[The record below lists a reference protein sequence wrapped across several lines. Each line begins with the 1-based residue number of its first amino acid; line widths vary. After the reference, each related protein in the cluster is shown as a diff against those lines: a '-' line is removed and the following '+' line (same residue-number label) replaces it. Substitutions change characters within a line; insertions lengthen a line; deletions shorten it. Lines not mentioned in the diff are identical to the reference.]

1 MKQLNGLLF
10 ALVAIILV
18 SCESGVTEKITYKI
32 NEPVFMTKD
41 EFRASVKVN
50 TKAEEIVTLGK
61 ICFYEGYLY
70 ISEPQKGIHIID
82 NRNPSSPQNIGF
94 IEVLGNADLAI
105 RDNLL
110 YADSFVDLV
119 WFDVTNPAAPVLKG
133 RLEDIFPTAL
143 PIMINDYG
151 YDYAKTYE
159 ENDNGIVVG
168 WQVVERT
175 EDMKDYH
182 GSWWGGW
189 RGGFVDDR
197 FVTMAETSMGTTKGG
212 STNGVNGSMSRFA
225 LYDNKLYVVLNN
237 FMSIFDLAGTEP
249 KKVKDSE
256 YIGWNVETIFSYEDN
271 LFMGTPTGMLIYSVK
286 DPLKPEYQSSITHAF
301 GCDPV
306 VVDND
311 LAYVTIRS
319 GNTCGQNNNELIIV
333 NVENVKIPKF
343 VVSYDM
349 VSPKG
354 LGIDAGKLFLCDDG
368 LKIFQI
374 TSNPRD
380 LDDNLIKHVKGMDGF
395 DLIPFNNTLMMIAED
410 GLYQY
415 DYSNTADIRLLS
427 KLSFAK
433 K

>member
-1 MKQLNGLLF
+1 MKQFNSLLF

-32 NEPVFMTKD
+32 NEPVFMTK
-41 EFRASVKVN
+41 EAFRASVKVN
-50 TKAEEIVTLGK
+50 TTAEEIVTLGK
-61 ICFYEGYLY
+61 ICFYGGYLY

-119 WFDVTNPAAPVLKG
+119 WFDITNPSAPTLKG
-133 RLEDIFPTAL
+133 RLNDIFPTAL
-143 PIMINDYG
+143 PIMFNNYG
-151 YDYAKTYE
+151 YDYTKTYE
-159 ENDNGIVVG
+159 EKDNGIVVG
-168 WQVVERT
+168 WNVVERT
-175 EDMKDYH
+175 EDMKDYR
-182 GSWWGGW
+182 GSWWGW
-189 RGGFVDDR
+189 GGGILDDR
-197 FVTMAETSMGTTKGG
+197 MVYMAETSMNPTAG
-212 STNGVNGSMSRFA
+212 SSNGINGSMSRFTM
-225 LYDNKLYVVLNN
+225 YDNKLYVVLNN
-237 FMSIFDLAGTEP
+237 YMSIFDLTGTQPIKAG
-249 KKVKDSE
+249 DSM
-256 YIGWNVETIFSYEDN
+256 YIGGNVETIFSYKDN
-271 LFMGTPTGMLIYSVK
+271 MFMGTPTGMLIYSVK
-286 DPLKPEYQSSITHAF
+286 DPLKPEYQSNIWHVF

-311 LAYVTIRS
+311 LAYVTVHS
-319 GNTCGQNNNELIIV
+319 GNNCGQNINELFIV
-333 NVENVKIPKF
+333 DVEDVKTPKKL
-343 VVSYDM
+343 VSFAM
-349 VSPKG
+349 TNPKG
-354 LGIDAGKLFLCDDG
+354 LGIDANKLFLCDDG

-374 TSNPRD
+374 TDKPA
-380 LDDNLIKHVKGMDGF
+380 NLLANQIKHIQGMEGF

-415 DYSNTADIRLLS
+415 DYSNTSDIRLLS